1 MQEASA
7 PFFTGFTR
15 LTLRPVANAIVFVV
29 VSLGMWLGQACV
41 ASDQNTRIVCGAC
54 EELNRFVRL
63 QTGKAA
69 TRPGKE
75 NGFSHPFH
83 LSSQDWKLLLTSVQ
97 VRNLPTGYFGIGHK
111 GSPTAAFT
119 TDEVEYLSGTLKKAF
134 DQARSDELVVFGLSK
149 QSSSEIWEVT
159 TGAWFVAD
167 SNLHL
172 VLANYRSAVT
182 MANIRELL
190 RDEPLR
196 SIAGPFYELV
206 SGDYQTLVQD
216 EDSLSQVLWSAK
228 EELSIAYQPFL
239 LAELTPHSDALD
251 HASDKT
257 TLPSKAPSF
266 SPPTLEE
273 RLRILK
279 RWKDRGL
286 ITEED
291 YRLKKKELLE
301 QF

>member
-1 MQEASA
+1 M
-7 PFFTGFTR
+7 
-15 LTLRPVANAIVFVV
+15 ANAIAFVA
-29 VSLGMWLGQACV
+29 VSLGVWLTQACV
-41 ASDQNTRIVCGAC
+41 ASDQHTRIVCGAC
-54 EELNRFVRL
+54 EEPDRFVRL

-69 TRPGKE
+69 LHPGK
-75 NGFSHPFH
+75 GSDFSHPFN
-83 LSSQDWKLLLTSVQ
+83 LSPQDWKLLLTSIQ

-119 TDEVEYLSGTLKKAF
+119 SDEVEYLSGTLKKAF

-149 QSSSEIWEVT
+149 QGSPKIWEVT
-159 TGAWFVAD
+159 TGAWFVTD
-167 SNLHL
+167 STLHL
-172 VLANYRSAVT
+172 VLANYRNAVT

-206 SGDYQTLVQD
+206 PGDYQTIVQD
-216 EDSLSQVLWSAK
+216 EDSLGQVLWSPK
-228 EELSIAYQPFL
+228 KELSIAYQPFL
-239 LAELTPHSDALD
+239 LAEMTPHSEALD
-251 HASDKT
+251 HAPDKT
-257 TLPSKAPSF
+257 NPPSQAPSF
-266 SPPTLEE
+266 SPPSLEE

-279 RWKDRGL
+279 RWKEQGL

-301 QF
+301 IF